1 MRCSRSATAT
11 ASAIRARTCSRAIA
25 KPAASCVAPTRAGR
39 SSCALPR
46 EPRAWTPSAIA
57 QGVTGTT
64 RGPAGYNP
72 HSAFERTRRTSMKR
86 LAAALNAVLAASL
99 SAALPA
105 QAQQYPNKPIRIIV
119 PFAAGGT
126 SDILAR
132 AIGPHITTVWGQPVI
147 VENRTGANGNVGA
160 DYVAKSAP
168 DGYTMLLS
176 DVGALSINP
185 SVYASMPFDPA
196 KDFSPVVMVSYSP
209 HVLAVHP
216 SVPVGSVKELIA
228 YARANPGKLNFAN
241 SGTGGAPHL
250 AGVDF
255 AARTGV
261 QWAYIPYKGGS
272 AAVPDVIA
280 GNANVLFNGMLAT
293 YPSVKSGRLKGL
305 AVSSAQ
311 RVPSAP
317 ELPTV
322 AETLP
327 GFETGSYQGLL
338 AAAGTPREI
347 VTKLNAELTRILNTS
362 DMKEFLAK
370 QGTEV
375 RAGTPEALGT
385 FIVNEKARWAKVVK
399 EAGIKAD

>member
-1 MRCSRSATAT
+1 M
-11 ASAIRARTCSRAIA
+11 
-25 KPAASCVAPTRAGR
+25 TRF
-39 SSCALPR
+39 
-46 EPRAWTPSAIA
+46 
-57 QGVTGTT
+57 V
-64 RGPAGYNP
+64 
-72 HSAFERTRRTSMKR
+72 
-86 LAAALNAVLAASL
+86 AALVALAASL
-99 SAALPA
+99 PA
-105 QAQQYPNKPIRIIV
+105 QAQYPNKPIRVVV

-132 AIGPHITTVWGQPVI
+132 AIGPRITEVWGQPVI

-160 DYVAKSAP
+160 DFVAKSAP

-176 DVGALSINP
+176 DVGALAINP
-185 SVYASMPFDPA
+185 SVYPGMPFDPA
-196 KDFSPVVMVSYSP
+196 KDFSPIVMVSYSP

-216 SVPVGSVKELIA
+216 SLPVKDVKELIA
-228 YARANPGKLNFAN
+228 YAKANPGKLNFAN

-250 AGVDF
+250 AGVEF

-272 AAVPDVIA
+272 AAVTDVIA

-293 YPSVKSGRLKGL
+293 YPSVKAGRLRGL

-338 AAAGTPREI
+338 AAAGTPRDI
-347 VTKLNAELTRILNTS
+347 VAKLNAEMIRILNLAE
-362 DMKEFLAK
+362 MKEFLAK

-375 RAGTPEALGT
+375 RAGAPEALGS
-385 FIVNEKARWAKVVK
+385 FIVSEKARWAKVVK
-399 EAGIKAD
+399 ENGIKAD

>member
-1 MRCSRSATAT
+1 
-11 ASAIRARTCSRAIA
+11 
-25 KPAASCVAPTRAGR
+25 
-39 SSCALPR
+39 
-46 EPRAWTPSAIA
+46 
-57 QGVTGTT
+57 
-64 RGPAGYNP
+64 
-72 HSAFERTRRTSMKR
+72 MKR
-86 LAAALNAVLAASL
+86 LAAIFTAVLATS
-99 SAALPA
+99 LPA
-105 QAQQYPNKPIRIIV
+105 QAQYPSKPIRIVV

-132 AIGPHITTVWGQPVI
+132 AIGPRVTEAWGQPVV

-160 DYVAKSAP
+160 DFVAKSAP

-176 DVGALSINP
+176 DVGALAINP
-185 SVYASMPFDPA
+185 SVYTNMPFDPA
-196 KDFSPVVMVSYSP
+196 RDFSPIVMVSYSP

-216 SVPVGSVKELIA
+216 SVPVGTVKELIA
-228 YARANPGKLNFAN
+228 YAKANPGKMNFAN

-250 AGVDF
+250 AGVEF

-272 AAVPDVIA
+272 AAVTDVIA

-293 YPSVKSGRLKGL
+293 YPSVKAGRLKGL

-347 VTKLNAELTRILNTS
+347 VAKLNTELIRILNTS
-362 DMKEFLAK
+362 EMKEFLAK

>member
-1 MRCSRSATAT
+1 
-11 ASAIRARTCSRAIA
+11 
-25 KPAASCVAPTRAGR
+25 
-39 SSCALPR
+39 
-46 EPRAWTPSAIA
+46 
-57 QGVTGTT
+57 
-64 RGPAGYNP
+64 
-72 HSAFERTRRTSMKR
+72 MKR
-86 LAAALNAVLAASL
+86 IAATLAAVLASL
-99 SAALPA
+99 LAALPV
-105 QAQQYPNKPIRIIV
+105 QGQPYPNKPIRIVV

-132 AIGPHITTVWGQPVI
+132 AIGPRITQVWNQPVV

-160 DYVAKSAP
+160 DHVAKSAP

-185 SVYASMPFDPA
+185 SVYADMPFDPA
-196 KDFSPVVMVSYSP
+196 RDFSPIVMVSYSP

-216 SVPVGSVKELIA
+216 SLPVGSVTELIA
-228 YARANPGKLNFAN
+228 YAKANPGKLNFAN

-250 AGVDF
+250 AGVEF

-261 QWAYIPYKGGS
+261 QWTYIPYKGGS
-272 AAVPDVIA
+272 AAVTDVIA

-293 YPSVKSGRLKGL
+293 YPSVKAGRLKGL
-305 AVSSAQ
+305 AVSGAQ

-327 GFETGSYQGLL
+327 GFVTGSYQGLL
-338 AAAGTPREI
+338 AAAGTSRAVI
-347 VTKLNAELTRILNTS
+347 TKLNAELTRILNTG

-375 RAGTPEALGT
+375 RAGTPEALGA
-385 FIVNEKARWAKVVK
+385 FIVDEKARWAKVVK